1 MEEKKRD
8 VFKEAMLFLG
18 RETLAAHGMAGV
30 LRVVELKPEAE
41 EPQKKKV
48 TA

>member
-8 VFKEAMLFLG
+8 VFKEAMLFFGL
-18 RETLAAHGMAGV
+18 ETLARNGMAGV
-30 LRVVELKPEAE
+30 LQAIETGPETESNGAE
-41 EPQKKKV
+41 E